1 MDYTYQN
8 YHRHSMYTN
17 VKVPDS
23 VVSIQQYA
31 DRAKELGQ
39 SILST
44 VEHGW
49 QGNVWESYKAAKESG
64 LKLLVGA
71 EAYWVKDR
79 FEKDKTNCH
88 ICVLAKNE
96 NGRQALNDV
105 LSEANITGFYNRARL
120 DIPLLLSLPA
130 DDIWVTSACLA
141 GWLYEDADDCWYQI
155 AQHFGKNFF
164 LEVQYHNTDTQMA
177 LNSRILKLR
186 DKWKVPLIMGCDS
199 HYIHA
204 DDAQNRTD
212 FLVSKGINYPEEEG
226 WYLDMPDGETAYQ
239 RFAQQGIL
247 SHEHII
253 EAISNTNVFAD
264 VEEYDSP
271 IFNTDIKMPSLYP
284 DWTQEQKDAEYQRLV
299 WAGWDEYKSQVPED
313 KHELYRSEI
322 QKEIQVVIDTKMAD
336 YFIDNYHI
344 IRKGKENGGWLTK
357 TGRGSAVSFLT
368 NKLLGFT
375 EVDRL
380 AASVKM
386 YPERFMSTERI
397 LQAGT
402 LPDIDFNVA
411 PVEPFARGQQEV
423 MGENHAYPMIA
434 YGTLQKSAA
443 WKLYAKSQG
452 VPFEIANA
460 VSDQL
465 KKYEVALK
473 HADEDSKDEID
484 VLDYIDPQYHEIF
497 LKSKDYLGLISSWSI
512 APCSYLLYQG
522 NIRREIGLVKI
533 KDHLCCLMD
542 GHWAESAHFLKND
555 LLKVSLVDIVYRAYK
570 RAGMEPPG
578 VQTLLEWCSQDTLA
592 WDLYKNGCTLCLNQV
607 EKTGTS
613 ARVGKYSP
621 KNISE
626 LCAFVAAIRPGFKS
640 MYKTFE
646 SRVPFSY
653 GVKAFDDLIQTPE
666 MPNSFVLYQ
675 EQEMA
680 ALNYAGIPMSDC
692 YTAIKNIAK
701 KRKEKVL
708 AYGEKFRCGIIRT
721 MVEDERR
728 SQTDA
733 ETMAAQ
739 LWQIITDAASYS
751 FNASH
756 SYCVALDSLY
766 EAWIKS
772 HFPLEFYET
781 ALKVYDEK
789 GDKDKMSALK
799 AEAES
804 YFNIKFPPFRY
815 GMDNRSIIADK
826 EHNAI
831 LNSITA
837 IKGFGVGIGKTLYQC
852 AVELGENPAFIDV
865 LSWLDKKSLKSS
877 KVIPLIKIDYFQEF
891 GNETELLRIVDLFDF
906 FQQGTAKT
914 IKKDKLKEPLYSMV
928 AKYATDK
935 GVKGNELKSFT
946 ITDMNGLLHE
956 VESYIREL
964 HLPDLTYK
972 VKAENQKEILGYV
985 DLTTGKEEDRR
996 KLFVLDVYEIQNKW
1010 SGKGGVWKVRVQTK
1024 SLGSG
1029 KTANLSIAPYLA
1041 SQKPVHEGDILV
1053 NPIVKKDSKGYW
1065 NLLDY
1070 DIYV

>member
-1 MDYTYQN
+1 MIRYQN

-23 VVSIQQYA
+23 VVSVQDYA
-31 DRAKELGQ
+31 LRAKELGQ
-39 SILST
+39 TILST

-49 QGNVWESYKAAKESG
+49 QGNVWESYNAAKANG
-64 LKLLVGA
+64 LKILVGA

-120 DIPLLLSLPA
+120 DIPLLLSLPV

-164 LEVQYHNTDTQMA
+164 LEVQYHNTETQQA

-186 DKWKVPLIMGCDS
+186 DQWKVPLIMGCDS
-199 HYIHA
+199 HYIHES
-204 DDAQNRTD
+204 DAQNRTD

-239 RFAQQGIL
+239 RFAQQGVL
-247 SHEHII
+247 SHEHIV
-253 EAISNTNVFAD
+253 EAISNTNVFAE

-271 IFNTDIKMPSLYP
+271 IFNTEIKMPSLYP
-284 DWTQEQKDAEYQRLV
+284 NWTQEQKDAEYQRLV
-299 WAGWDEYKSQVPED
+299 WQGWNEYKEQVPAERW
-313 KHELYRSEI
+313 EEYESEI
-322 QKEIQVVIDTKMAD
+322 QKEMQVVVDTKMAD

-397 LQAGT
+397 LEAGT

-423 MGENHAYPMIA
+423 MGENHAYPMVA

-465 KKYEVALK
+465 KKYEIALK

-484 VLDYIDPQYHEIF
+484 VLDYIDPQYHDIF

-522 NIRREIGLVKI
+522 NIRKEIGLVKI

-555 LLKVSLVDIVYRAYK
+555 LLKVSVVDIIYRAYN
-570 RAGMEPPG
+570 RAGMEPPD
-578 VQTLLEWCSQDTLA
+578 VQTLLTWCSQDTLA
-592 WDLYKNGCTLCLNQV
+592 WDLYKKGCTLCLNQV
-607 EKTGTS
+607 EQTGTS
-613 ARVGKYSP
+613 ARVGKYAP

-646 SRVPFSY
+646 SRTPFSY
-653 GVKAFDDLIQTPE
+653 GVKAFDDLIQTQE

-680 ALNYAGIPMSDC
+680 ALHYAGIPMAMC
-692 YTAIKNIAK
+692 YTAVKNIAK

-708 AYGEKFRCGIIRT
+708 AYEEKFKSGLVRT

-728 SQTDA
+728 QQSEA
-733 ETMAAQ
+733 ERIAGQ

-766 EAWIKS
+766 EAWLKS
-772 HFPLEFYET
+772 HYPLEFYET

-799 AEAES
+799 AEAEN

-815 GMDNRSIIADK
+815 GTDNRGIKADQDK
-826 EHNAI
+826 NAI
-831 LNSITA
+831 YNSLAA
-837 IKGFGVGIGKTLYQC
+837 IKGFGVGIGKILYQC
-852 AVELGENPAFIDV
+852 STELGESTSFIDV
-865 LSWLDKKSLKSS
+865 LSWFDKHSIKSS

-906 FQQGTAKT
+906 FQQGTSKT
-914 IKKDKLKEPLYSMV
+914 IKKDKLKDPLYSMV

-946 ITDMNGLLHE
+946 ITNMDGLLHE

-964 HLPDLTYK
+964 HLPELTYK

-985 DLTTGKEEDRR
+985 DLTTGREEDRK

-1010 SGKGGVWKVRVQTK
+1010 SGKGGVWIYKVVVK
-1024 SLGSG
+1024 SIGSG
-1029 KTANLSIAPYLA
+1029 KTSTQSVQPHLMK
-1041 SQKPVHEGDILV
+1041 QKPIHPGDILIE
-1053 NPIVKKDSKGYW
+1053 PKVKKDKKGYW

-1070 DIYV
+1070 EIYV